1 MDITIAYQRA
11 LQQHPY
17 KYIALYY
24 ALRENI
30 LNGSLQPGMRL
41 PSTRELAASYG
52 VSRGSAAEA
61 YDLLLAEGYTESAV
75 GRGTYVARQ
84 LTSLP
89 VIQHSTKKEQPDPK
103 RSAAVSTA
111 DPSNSY
117 RTLSRWGNRLLEMDQ
132 RQPAESP
139 AADDPANLPITPLQR
154 PATMI
159 SFAPREILLEGRSL
173 TDWRSAM
180 TGAARDLQQPVHS
193 SGQREEA
200 GGDLLLREAIC
211 SHLGRTRG
219 IAAQPEQI
227 VLCSGSME
235 AIVLLCQLLINEGEP
250 VILEDPCYP
259 GISRA
264 ITACGGQVCPAP
276 LDRQGIIPQDWDSR
290 LLFVTPGRQFPTGV
304 VLPLPRRQQ
313 LLQWAEHRQAWI
325 VEDDYDS
332 EFRWEGRPVEPL
344 KALDTTDSV
353 IYVGSFSKSMFS
365 SLRLGYA
372 IMPPG
377 LAQALIAAK
386 RLYDPLPS
394 SRLEQRALARFIM
407 RGDYMRHLRRMTRLY
422 RGRHAMFREQVEQ
435 QLRGVF
441 SWMPVGSGLHVY
453 GVWQHDRE
461 SYAQFRQIAAGCGVR
476 WRDAADYQ
484 LTEGTPA
491 GCFSFAHLEEEQII
505 EGIRRLRNAWNTLQ
519 STKFH

>member
-11 LQQHPY
+11 LQQYPH
-17 KYIALYY
+17 KYIALYH
-24 ALRENI
+24 ALRESI
-30 LNGSLQPGMRL
+30 LNGSLQPGTRL

-52 VSRGSAAEA
+52 ISRGSAAGA

-84 LTSLP
+84 LISLP
-89 VIQHSTKKEQPDPK
+89 AVQDDTTKKHDEQH
-103 RSAAVSTA
+103 AAYVLSA
-111 DPSNSY
+111 DPISGT
-117 RTLSRWGNRLLEMDQ
+117 RTLSRWGERLLELER
-132 RQPAESP
+132 RQAAES
-139 AADDPANLPITPLQR
+139 AAVDHPVSL
-154 PATMI
+154 PATEETRLAPMI

-180 TGAARDLQQPVHS
+180 TGAARDLQQPVGSHE
-193 SGQREEA
+193 QQEEA
-200 GGDLLLREAIC
+200 GGDLQLREAIC

-250 VILEDPCYP
+250 VILEDPCYT
-259 GISRA
+259 GIYRA

-276 LDRQGIIPQDWDSR
+276 LDRQGIIPQKWESR

-304 VLPLPRRQQ
+304 VLPLSRRQQ
-313 LLQWAEHRQAWI
+313 LLRWAHRRNAWMI
-325 VEDDYDS
+325 EDDYDS
-332 EFRWEGRPVEPL
+332 EFRWEGRPIEPL
-344 KALDTTDSV
+344 KALDRADSV

-377 LAQALIAAK
+377 LAQALMAAK

-422 RGRHAMFREQVEQ
+422 KVRHTTFREQME
-435 QLRGVF
+435 LRLKGVF

-453 GVWQHDRE
+453 GVWQHNQD
-461 SYAQFRQIAAGCGVR
+461 SYEEFRRIAAACGVS
-476 WRDAADYQ
+476 WRDAADYR
-484 LTEGTPA
+484 LTEGPPA

-505 EGIRRLRNAWNTLQ
+505 EGIRRLQHAWNTQQ